1 MTKLKRLKTLIASVL
16 VSLAIFSAAAQEST
30 AGIARGST
38 AISNGDF
45 ESNLGKGIW
54 MAYFSLLD
62 LGHTKDSGVYGI
74 RDIISAVQKGND
86 HFCISFGVGA
96 NYGIMDDGGVI
107 FQLGPA
113 YRRDI
118 SKTTSIAIP
127 LELTGFMY
135 SYTKESSNS
144 TIGEIKTKF
153 TLGGQLSA
161 ILMFKPEKVA
171 FFIGPQLNFDKHD
184 TTIGATIGIG
194 F

>member
-1 MTKLKRLKTLIASVL
+1 MIASVL
-16 VSLAIFSAAAQEST
+16 VSAAIFGASAQEST
-30 AGIARGST
+30 VGIEQGIT
-38 AISNGDF
+38 ANSDNGFVSNI
-45 ESNLGKGIW
+45 GKGSF

-62 LGHTKDSGVYGI
+62 LGHTKDSGVYGF

-127 LELTGFMY
+127 LELTGFIY
-135 SYTKESSNS
+135 SYTKYSSNS
-144 TIGEIKTKF
+144 AIGETKSKC

-171 FFIGPQLNFDKHD
+171 FFIGPLLAFDKHN
-184 TTIGATIGIG
+184 TSIGATFGIG